1 MTLAK
6 GRIYWSVSA
15 VVIVTALLLY
25 FLQEYRLYA
34 KEAEHLWLND
44 WLWIKQQLNRPGAFA
59 QICTSFLTQF
69 FQFAFIG
76 PIVLSLLFGFVFLL
90 CRKIWEQF
98 GISDSLIS
106 FWLLPLVFMFLCNEN
121 SYFNLTGHFAFA
133 LSLAFV
139 LIYIRIRV
147 ASALALKINLIL
159 SPIIIVISYA
169 LSGSVALVTAVVVGL
184 YELMKKKNW
193 MGIVAPVLSF
203 VFCAGISVRMKYFV
217 DMEEAITPAQY
228 YEWPS
233 TYFFPLYA
241 WISVPLLLVLGY
253 LLNKDYS
260 AKVRNFIF
268 VGGIVVSALSFINMY
283 GAVHNERV
291 YQLRKEEWMARN
303 MDWRGIIEA
312 HKGKKEP
319 TPFISYLNLA
329 LAEEGKL
336 VQRMGEFNPYIV
348 WSEDAN
354 MFSPVFM
361 TNDENSRES
370 LKLQSCIFMR
380 WGGSALANAQKAAFE
395 ANLLTPGHTDPTELQ
410 RLIVTNSLFDTDR
423 TALKYANRLART
435 TFYKD
440 AYPSGEQLE
449 ELEDVL
455 KRTLPADDSF
465 YMKTQ
470 IGRMLRDIAYQ
481 TPDNKIATQFYEAYL
496 IQSRDTT
503 AYRHWKEY
511 NQSL

>member
-6 GRIYWSVSA
+6 DRIYWSVSA

-59 QICTSFLTQF
+59 QVCTSFLTQF
-69 FQFAFIG
+69 FQFALIG

-90 CRKIWEQF
+90 CRNIGKKF
-98 GISDSLIS
+98 GISDSLSS
-106 FWLLPLVFMFLCNEN
+106 FWLLPIVFMFLCNEN

-159 SPIIIVISYA
+159 SPIIIVITYV

-203 VFCAGISVRMKYFV
+203 IFCAGISVRMKYFV

-241 WISVPLLLVLGY
+241 WISVPLLLALGY

-291 YQLRKEEWMARN
+291 YQLRK
-303 MDWRGIIEA
+303 
-312 HKGKKEP
+312 
-319 TPFISYLNLA
+319 
-329 LAEEGKL
+329 
-336 VQRMGEFNPYIV
+336 
-348 WSEDAN
+348 
-354 MFSPVFM
+354 
-361 TNDENSRES
+361 DE
-370 LKLQSCIFMR
+370 
-380 WGGSALANAQKAAFE
+380 
-395 ANLLTPGHTDPTELQ
+395 
-410 RLIVTNSLFDTDR
+410 
-423 TALKYANRLART
+423 
-435 TFYKD
+435 
-440 AYPSGEQLE
+440 
-449 ELEDVL
+449 
-455 KRTLPADDSF
+455 
-465 YMKTQ
+465 
-470 IGRMLRDIAYQ
+470 
-481 TPDNKIATQFYEAYL
+481 
-496 IQSRDTT
+496 
-503 AYRHWKEY
+503 
-511 NQSL
+511 